1 LAYLIA
7 IQDRKFFD
15 NFEKEDFKTL
25 YSIERIVKMLS
36 TLSEDAGLFTFCL
49 LLDIIKNYNEKAV
62 ENEQR

>member
-7 IQDRKFFD
+7 IQDRKIFD
-15 NFEKEDFKTL
+15 NSEKEDFKTL

-62 ENEQR
+62 ENEQQ

>member
-7 IQDRKFFD
+7 IQDRKIFD
-15 NFEKEDFKTL
+15 NSEKEDFKTL
-25 YSIERIVKMLS
+25 YSIGRIVKMLS

>member
-1 LAYLIA
+1 MAYLIA
-7 IQDRKFFD
+7 IQDRKIFD
-15 NFEKEDFKTL
+15 NSEKEDFKTL

>member
-62 ENEQR
+62 ENEQQ

>member
-1 LAYLIA
+1 LAYLIV

-36 TLSEDAGLFTFCL
+36 TLIEDAGLFTFCL
-49 LLDIIKNYNEKAV
+49 LLGIIKNYNGKAV
-62 ENEQR
+62 ENEQQ